1 MIACIKDEWGYKD
14 EDAAVVEVERKKK
27 SLQK

>member
-14 EDAAVVEVERKKK
+14 EDAAVVEVERKMKR
-27 SLQK
+27 LQK